1 MIKPLLESLTFD
13 QAGMQVLHEG
23 EGDKKNLFMKGVFIQ
38 GGVKNQNQ
46 RVYLLTANKTLR
58 SNDLIKLN
66 FLEIK

>member
-38 GGVKNQNQ
+38 GGVKNQNS
-46 RVYLLTANKTLR
+46 RVYP
-58 SNDLIKLN
+58 
-66 FLEIK
+66 LEEIEKAVARKIA